1 VAGPAAMPED
11 RCVSTPLPEVPERID
26 VKVGFACNNKC
37 LFCVQGRKRE
47 RFGRRSYEELA
58 GFLAEGR
65 AQHRGVVFTGGEPT
79 LHPDLVKLAARARE
93 LGYSS
98 IQVQSNGRMF
108 AYRKLCEELVAAGV
122 NEFSPALH
130 GHRPECHDHLTTVA
144 GSFEQT
150 VQGIRNL
157 KALGQRVITNSVIT
171 RSNFRHLVELA
182 RLLVRLGVDQYQ
194 LAFVHPV
201 GSAGME
207 ANFASIVPRFELI
220 MPHVQAALEVGDREG
235 RRSMTEAIPYCCMQG
250 YERFIGE
257 KIMPPTR
264 IFDAEGV
271 IEDYRDY
278 RLVEGK
284 AKGEPCRECSLSA
297 QCEGPW
303 REYPERYGWG
313 EFRPV
318 SRQVDRSGVM

>member
-1 VAGPAAMPED
+1 MATERAGEQIPVPG
-11 RCVSTPLPEVPERID
+11 EVPERID
-26 VKVGFACNNKC
+26 VKVGFACNNRC

-47 RFGRRSYEELA
+47 RFGRRPYEELA

-65 AQHRGVVFTGGEPT
+65 ARHRGVVFTGGEPT
-79 LHPDLVKLAARARE
+79 LHPELVRLAARARE

-108 AYRKLCEELVAAGV
+108 AYKRLCEELVAAGV

-130 GHRPECHDHLTTVA
+130 GHRPECHDHLTTVV

-157 KALGQRVITNSVIT
+157 KAMGQRVITNSVIT

-182 RLLVRLGVDQYQ
+182 ELLVRLGVDQYQ

-201 GSAGME
+201 GSAGPE
-207 ANFASIVPRFELI
+207 ANFASIVPHFELI
-220 MPHVQAALEVGDREG
+220 MPHVHAALEVGERAG

-250 YERFIGE
+250 RERFIGE
-257 KIMPPTR
+257 RIMPATR

-271 IEDYRDY
+271 IEDYRTY
-278 RLVEGK
+278 RLAEGK
-284 AKGEPCRECSLSA
+284 AKGAPCARCTLA
-297 QCEGPW
+297 ARCEGPW
-303 REYPERYGWG
+303 REYPERYGWT
-313 EFRPV
+313 EFRTV
-318 SRQVDRSGVM
+318 T